1 MTPSEHILHM
11 TADILR
17 DEDGDA
23 RAIALSVN
31 GEPLALVPVDDE
43 PEADE

>member
-1 MTPSEHILHM
+1 MTPEDPVM
-11 TADILR
+11 RVRADILR

-31 GEPLALVPVDDE
+31 GEPLALVPVGDE